1 MAHDPKHLP
10 ALPRP
15 ARRGLLAVHVIV
27 SVGWLGV
34 SLCLLTLA
42 VAGARDPAV
51 WARPAYAAMSLFAD
65 WLLTPVSLL
74 SLGTGLVLSLGT
86 PWGLARH
93 RWVWTKFW
101 LTLAATCATLLA
113 FAPAADEAAALAAAG
128 APVPSSQLLF
138 PPAVSLSLYSF
149 LTVISV
155 LKPWGLTR
163 RGRLLRAA
171 RRRPAAPG
179 TDRPLA
185 PRSAAERPAAER
197 ESSGTEAAPAG
208 R

>member
-1 MAHDPKHLP
+1 MAHDPRHLP
-10 ALPRP
+10 HLPHLPRS
-15 ARRGLLAVHVIV
+15 ARRGLLAVHVAV
-27 SVGWLGV
+27 SVGWSGV

-51 WARPAYAAMSLFAD
+51 WAGPAYSAMKLFSD
-65 WLLTPVSLL
+65 WLLAPVALL
-74 SLGTGLVLSLGT
+74 SLSTGLVLALGT

-113 FAPAADEAAALAAAG
+113 FRPAADEAAALAAAG
-128 APVPSSQLLF
+128 APVPSTDLLF
-138 PPAVSLSLYSF
+138 PPAVSLSLYCF
-149 LTVISV
+149 LTAVSV

-163 RGRLLRAA
+163 RGRRLRTA
-171 RRRPAAPG
+171 RGGRGPG
-179 TDRPLA
+179 GPGG
-185 PRSAAERPAAER
+185 PGAERPSPVR
-197 ESSGTEAAPAG
+197 ESSSTGAARAG

>member
-1 MAHDPKHLP
+1 MAHDPTHLP
-10 ALPRP
+10 HLPRS
-15 ARRGLLAVHVIV
+15 ARRGLLAVHVAV
-27 SVGWLGV
+27 SVGWSGV

-42 VAGARDPAV
+42 VAGARDPAA
-51 WARPAYAAMSLFAD
+51 WAVPAYSGMKLFAD
-65 WLLTPVSLL
+65 WLLTPVALL
-74 SLGTGLVLSLGT
+74 SLGTGLVLALGT

-128 APVPSSQLLF
+128 APVPSTQLLF

-149 LTVISV
+149 LTVVSV

-163 RGRLLRAA
+163 RGRRLRAA
-171 RRRPAAPG
+171 RGGRG
-179 TDRPLA
+179 VG
-185 PRSAAERPAAER
+185 RSDAERPASGR
-197 ESSGTEAAPAG
+197 ESSRTEAAQAG
-208 R
+208 RGR